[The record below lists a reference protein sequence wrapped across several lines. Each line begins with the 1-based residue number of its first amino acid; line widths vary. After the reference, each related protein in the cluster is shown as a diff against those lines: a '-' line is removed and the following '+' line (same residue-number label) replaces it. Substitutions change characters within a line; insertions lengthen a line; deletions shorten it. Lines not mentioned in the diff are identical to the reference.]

1 MNVKG
6 NFRLT
11 SLNEIAGRITGFLKR
26 NKTLVALCTGELLL
40 MMGVGFIGPIVPLYI
55 QSLGVGPA
63 EIGTKVGLLITI
75 YGAARAAMDIPAGRF
90 AQRLGRRP
98 LLIAGPLLV
107 SFSALACGL
116 ATQYWQM
123 VLFRLLQ
130 GLGSALFSV
139 AAIIVLGEISTQAN
153 RGQNMSIYWGCLLI
167 GSSLGP
173 TFGGFIGDY
182 VGDRATFFC
191 FSGLAF
197 LATLWLYLR
206 MPETSEETQR
216 LAEVAAAPTHIS
228 GTSSMGLSLPL
239 ANFDFIL
246 ISAVALGTLFTL
258 AGSQLTIVPLL
269 GYERFNLTRGQVGLA
284 LTLVAIMQFILVFIA
299 GRLSDRLGRKIIIV
313 PGGIIAVAGL
323 VMFALSDSYLLY
335 LLSAVVL
342 GIGRGFSGAVPTA
355 YAADIASPENY
366 EDTMALYRFA
376 SDSGF
381 VLGPIILGW
390 LNDTYGLNLPFFFSA
405 ALLLAAVLSFGLLAR
420 ETIRR

>member
-1 MNVKG
+1 
-6 NFRLT
+6 
-11 SLNEIAGRITGFLKR
+11 
-26 NKTLVALCTGELLL
+26 
-40 MMGVGFIGPIVPLYI
+40 
-55 QSLGVGPA
+55 
-63 EIGTKVGLLITI
+63 
-75 YGAARAAMDIPAGRF
+75 
-90 AQRLGRRP
+90 
-98 LLIAGPLLV
+98 
-107 SFSALACGL
+107 
-116 ATQYWQM
+116 
-123 VLFRLLQ
+123 
-130 GLGSALFSV
+130 V